1 MRFGVYVNTQ
11 APPDGE
17 QRQRVYREA
26 IELAEVAEEAG
37 LDAVFI
43 PEHHQQPDAY
53 LPSPFVMGGAIAART
68 QRIGIN
74 TGIMVLPLWHPL
86 RVAEDVSVLDVIS
99 GGRSGLGVGLGLVE
113 REYDQFGIDIRTAVG
128 RFTEQIDILKRAFG
142 EERFTFHGRHF
153 NFDDVSLQPRPI
165 QQPRPPIWL
174 GGMKDASVQ
183 RAGRLGDGWI
193 TDPLHNIASMSA
205 WADLYRAAARKAG
218 NPEWIWLQ
226 RDVWVAETRK
236 EVERDW
242 APHLVAD
249 WRFYFFALGLD
260 KRFNPEHEPWI
271 RDVTRPEDITF
282 ERLEADRVL
291 AGTPDHVASEL
302 SRWAAAVRPDGVCF
316 RLRFPHGPGHA
327 ETLRALRLFGQEVIP
342 RFKATVAKLPA
353 EVGPVAADHN
363 R

>member
-11 APPDGE
+11 APPTGE
-17 QRQRVYREA
+17 HRQRVYNEA
-26 IELAEVAEEAG
+26 IEMAEVAEEVG
-37 LDAVFI
+37 LDAVFL

-74 TGIMVLPLWHPL
+74 TGIMILPLWHPL
-86 RVAEDVSVLDVIS
+86 RVAEDVAVVDVIS
-99 GGRSGLGVGLGLVE
+99 GGRFGLGASLGLID
-113 REYDQFGIDIRTAVG
+113 REYKQFGIDIKTAVG
-128 RFTEQIDILKRAFG
+128 RFTEQIEVLKRALG
-142 EERFTFHGRHF
+142 EDRFSFHGRHF
-153 NFDDVSLQPRPI
+153 NFDDISLQPRPI

-174 GGMKDASVQ
+174 GGMKDASVE

-193 TDPLHNIASMSA
+193 TDPLHNLASMSA
-205 WADLYRAAARKAG
+205 WAELYRASAKAAG
-218 NPEWIWLQ
+218 NPVWMWLQ
-226 RDVWVAETRK
+226 RDIWVAESHD
-236 EVERDW
+236 EVMRDS

-260 KRFNPEHEPWI
+260 KRFNPEHELWI

-282 ERLEADRVL
+282 ERLKEDWVL
-291 AGTPDHVASEL
+291 AGTPDHVAAEL
-302 SRWAAAVRPDGVCF
+302 ARWAATVRPDGICF

-327 ETLRALRLFGQEVIP
+327 QTLRALRLFGQEVIP
-342 RFKATVAKLPA
+342 RFKAKVAKLPA

-363 R
+363 Q